1 MTANVVY
8 EVYKALS
15 PEEKGSFIAMLQH
28 EEILKQKIIT
38 KKENKKSKA
47 PISNQEAR
55 DYLLKNVFSKSLR

>member
-28 EEILKQKIIT
+28 EEILKQKST
-38 KKENKKSKA
+38 KENKKSKA